1 MLFDAVGSAYRRR
14 KGVASVPAKGL
25 DKRLIGLRLLV
36 VDDSEVNREVAL
48 QIFEG
53 EGARVALAEDGQ
65 QAFDWLMQHPTEV
78 DVVLMDIQMPVLDG
92 YGAMTLIRQQPALNH
107 VPVVAL
113 TAGVLDSSRNAVYAS
128 GMVGH
133 IGKPM
138 DVQAAV
144 SMILQITNPAAAI
157 EPAPQRTTSAATSE
171 YPGLAVEK
179 SLEIW
184 RGEAR
189 YRQYLTRFKAEYG
202 MGVQILHSLPIAAVK
217 AYAHKLNGAAGNMG
231 LMDVSQAAGQLERV
245 DEKGDE
251 LDAAL
256 GRLAQAIEV
265 GLASVSRYLST
276 GPEPDAPMVASV
288 DLPQAARLI
297 RQTYKE
303 LDMLSPDTVEP
314 LLAQLQAL
322 IAKERQ
328 AQLREVVLS
337 VEGFDFR
344 TARTALR
351 RMASALKIEL
361 GDDNG

>member
-1 MLFDAVGSAYRRR
+1 
-14 KGVASVPAKGL
+14 
-25 DKRLIGLRLLV
+25 
-36 VDDSEVNREVAL
+36 
-48 QIFEG
+48 
-53 EGARVALAEDGQ
+53 
-65 QAFDWLMQHPTEV
+65 
-78 DVVLMDIQMPVLDG
+78 
-92 YGAMTLIRQQPALNH
+92 
-107 VPVVAL
+107 
-113 TAGVLDSSRNAVYAS
+113 
-128 GMVGH
+128 
-133 IGKPM
+133 
-138 DVQAAV
+138 
-144 SMILQITNPAAAI
+144 
-157 EPAPQRTTSAATSE
+157 
-171 YPGLAVEK
+171 
-179 SLEIW
+179 
-184 RGEAR
+184 
-189 YRQYLTRFKAEYG
+189 
-202 MGVQILHSLPIAAVK
+202 
-217 AYAHKLNGAAGNMG
+217 
-231 LMDVSQAAGQLERV
+231 V